1 MQPPIPDF
9 TVLQNRYRLLGI
21 LGQGGFGRTYLAEDK
36 GRFNE
41 KCALKE
47 FIPNGSS
54 YSVQKSRELFQREAA
69 VLYQIQHPQIPQ
81 FRAIFEENGRLFLVQ
96 DYVPGKTYRLL
107 LQERKAAGAKLSEME
122 VVQLIDRLL
131 PVLDY
136 LHSHDIIHRDISPDN
151 IILRS
156 QDGMPVLIDFGVV
169 RELATRLQFPETDSA
184 NTTVGKLGYAPSEQI
199 QSGRAYPSSDL
210 YALAVTALV
219 LLTGR
224 EPQELFDDEQ
234 LTWHWEKLVQPRA
247 SAILTKVLNRMLSLR
262 PGARYS
268 TAREVAVALE
278 ALARRDLK
286 ASQIATVAAG
296 ENSGL
301 MGEWEAPS
309 VTVTPGDIYS
319 RLWDNPKAIAALT
332 LGLMIVTSFSSW
344 AIVTRLRSGSVSPA
358 ESPPTRAPVVP
369 ETPEVGVGQ
378 IERPLPPEAVGMPT
392 PIPTPMPTPTLTP
405 TTPKPTAAP
414 RPIPTTPKPIPSA
427 RPKPPQARPEP
438 PPSPADM
445 EYITYNQPLKPS
457 LGLTTSVEGTLKTN
471 EIIRYEIW
479 GEAGQELSAA
489 IGGDGTLM
497 TITGPDGKLVDERSQ
512 WVEVWDAVLPARG
525 KYIIQINPLY
535 GLAKNNYKLDVLLL
549 PLPPTPRPTPRVPQS
564 NPSNSPPSS
573 YPPSSN
579 SRSTYPT
586 DSYPTDSYPT
596 DSYPTDSY
604 PTDSYPTDSSP
615 PFITSPQPVE
625 VPPAP
630 LVEEEQLYFPYG
642 ENVIQVSGRISAK
655 ATKRY
660 FINVRKGETFRVE
673 SISGAVGLDIRYP
686 NGDMIEDRM
695 VIWEERVP
703 ESGNYQIDVVAPYSE
718 DFTIKISVK

>member
-54 YSVQKSRELFQREAA
+54 SSVQKSRELFQREAA
-69 VLYQIQHPQIPQ
+69 VLYQIQHAQIPQ
-81 FRAIFEENGRLFLVQ
+81 FRASFEENGRLFLVQ
-96 DYVPGKTYRLL
+96 DYVPGKNYRLL
-107 LQERKAAGAKLSEME
+107 LQERKAAGAKFSEME

-136 LHSHDIIHRDISPDN
+136 LHSQNIIHRDISPDN

-169 RELATRLQFPETDSA
+169 RELATRLQFPETDSP
-184 NTTVGKLGYAPSEQI
+184 NTTVGKFGYAPSEQI

-224 EPQELFDDEQ
+224 EPQEIFDDEQ

-247 SAILTKVLNRMLSLR
+247 SEILTKVLNRMLSLR

-278 ALARRDLK
+278 ALPRKDIK
-286 ASQIATVAAG
+286 VSQIGTGAAG
-296 ENSGL
+296 KNSGK
-301 MGEWEAPS
+301 WEAPP
-309 VTVTPGDIYS
+309 VAVTPGDVSS

-344 AIVTRLRSGSVSPA
+344 AIVTRLRSGSLSPA
-358 ESPPTRAPVVP
+358 ESPPTRAPVVA
-369 ETPEVGVGQ
+369 ETPELGEPEVGEIQ
-378 IERPLPPEAVGMPT
+378 SPLPSEPVGIPT
-392 PIPTPMPTPTLTP
+392 PIPTPTLTPIP

-414 RPIPTTPKPIPSA
+414 GPISTTPKPIPTA

-445 EYITYNQPLKPS
+445 EYITYNQPLKPN
-457 LGLTTSVEGTLKTN
+457 LGLTTSVQGTLKTN

-549 PLPPTPRPTPRVPQS
+549 PLPQTARPTPRVPQS
-564 NPSNSPPSS
+564 NPSNYPPSS
-573 YPPSSN
+573 YPSSSYPQSSDTQSSYSSDGYPSDSYA
-579 SRSTYPT
+579 S
-586 DSYPTDSYPT
+586 DSYPS
-596 DSYPTDSY
+596 
-604 PTDSYPTDSSP
+604 DSSS

-630 LVEEEQLYFPYG
+630 FVEEKQLYFPYG
-642 ENVIQVSGRISAK
+642 ENVIQVSDRTSAK

-660 FINVRKGETFRVE
+660 FINVRKGEMFRVE

-686 NGDMIEDRM
+686 NGDMIEERM
-695 VIWEERVP
+695 VFWQERVP